1 MCFMVHYNEKCSE
14 YGEKLVQQGIDVKF
28 ILFPRLFRQIEI
40 VLKDSAAFVYVTAGC
55 LINSFYLNQM
65 RFDS

>member
-14 YGEKLVQQGIDVKF
+14 YGEKLVQQGIDVF

-40 VLKDSAAFVYVTAGC
+40 VLKDSAAFLFT
-55 LINSFYLNQM
+55 
-65 RFDS
+65 